1 MLLPL
6 HVVLKRGVVFLYPR
20 FPALADPVL
29 AGQTKPKYL
38 VVLSASPMDDPVLYL
53 LTTSRKPRHL
63 TAALAPDFMHIPAGK
78 YMFFPKETI
87 INVAEAGDFSFDRD
101 SLRELYDSGE
111 IVYQGALDGE
121 DVATLLGMI
130 QKSMRVAGWVKR
142 LLQP

>member
-1 MLLPL
+1 
-6 HVVLKRGVVFLYPR
+6 
-20 FPALADPVL
+20 
-29 AGQTKPKYL
+29 
-38 VVLSASPMDDPVLYL
+38 
-53 LTTSRKPRHL
+53 
-63 TAALAPDFMHIPAGK
+63 
-78 YMFFPKETI
+78 MFFPKETI